1 MTDITP
7 DAQFDNFFALFEQP
21 VQFAVNQERLDQQLR
36 LLQKRYH
43 PDNLVADSKN
53 TADSAQAK
61 QQSEQASALINQAY
75 QTLRDPDSRASYLLD
90 IAGQAQNLEHSIADL
105 DFLEDAMQMRMDLD
119 DAIEGKELAVLKQ
132 LNPQITVRLNKQS
145 ERFDSAYQSQDWQTA
160 IDATQKLKF
169 LVKLDAD
176 VTTGLDE
183 VASAEH
189 LDDDDLYV

>member
-1 MTDITP
+1 MTNITP

-21 VQFAVNQERLDQQLR
+21 VQFAVDQERLAQQLR

-43 PDNLVADSKN
+43 PDNLVADNKN

-75 QTLRDPDSRASYLLD
+75 QTLRDLDSRASYLLD

-119 DAIEGKELAVLKQ
+119 DAIEGKELAALKQ
-132 LNPQITVRLNKQS
+132 LHPQITERLNKQS
-145 ERFDSAYQSQDWQTA
+145 ERFNSAYQSQDWQTA